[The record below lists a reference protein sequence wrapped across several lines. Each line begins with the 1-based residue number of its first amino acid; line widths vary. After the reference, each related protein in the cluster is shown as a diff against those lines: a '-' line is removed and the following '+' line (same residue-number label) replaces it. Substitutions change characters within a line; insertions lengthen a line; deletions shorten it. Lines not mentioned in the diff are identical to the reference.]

1 MPDIRYVVFHAPG
14 PRWQAGLGPFEQPG
28 LQAHVDHYRTLL
40 ADGRLALGGPH
51 LDARGGGMMVGAAGV
66 GEAELAAFAA
76 ADPAVADGLLLAEV
90 RPWLIGMAAPSA
102 D

>member
-14 PRWQAGLGPFEQPG
+14 PRWQADVGVFEQPG
-28 LQAHVDHYRTLL
+28 LQAHIDHYRALL
-40 ADGRLALGGPH
+40 AAGRLALGGPH
-51 LDARGGGMMVGAAGV
+51 VDARAGGMMVAAAGV

-76 ADPAVADGLLLAEV
+76 ADPAVIDGLLTAEV
-90 RPWLIGMAAPSA
+90 RPWLIGMAAPTA